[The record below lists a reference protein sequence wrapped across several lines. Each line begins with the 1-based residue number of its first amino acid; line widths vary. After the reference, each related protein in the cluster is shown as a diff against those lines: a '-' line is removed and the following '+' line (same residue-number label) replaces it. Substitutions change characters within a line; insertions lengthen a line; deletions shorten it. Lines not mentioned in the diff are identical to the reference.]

1 MKKIRVTVLFGGQSS
16 EHEVSRVSAQCV
28 LENIDKNRFEIQ
40 TIGITKDGEWLKY
53 EGDTSLIGP
62 GIGRKQHETSSG
74 GK

>member
-53 EGDTSLIGP
+53 E
-62 GIGRKQHETSSG
+62 RY
-74 GK
+74 